1 MESVNQ
7 STNLPLSA
15 IGALA
20 LGQKIQA
27 IKIVRSERSLGLK
40 EAKEL
45 VEAYE
50 KEHPDIRP
58 QAAIEKNNAPS
69 LWLWLTSL
77 FLVMMAMC
85 WRLYFSH

>member
-1 MESVNQ
+1 MDNTQ
-7 STNLPLSA
+7 STIRLPLSA

-27 IKIVRSERSLGLK
+27 VKIVRAETSLDLNA
-40 EAKEL
+40 AKTL

-58 QAAIEKNNAPS
+58 AHLMATTNESSP
-69 LWLWLTSL
+69 WLWLMTAIIVVGSASL
-77 FLVMMAMC
+77 
-85 WRLYFSH
+85 LYLMGN